1 MCKGKARRERNK
13 LGKLRTFWLWHGS
26 QFENVRVRALGATAE
41 MAAGDELYAQSLR
54 GGTTFCLVL
63 DRAKGEFVDTGDGRI
78 VDQKSRVLTALNVI
92 LR

>member
-41 MAAGDELYAQSLR
+41 MSAGDELHAQTLR
-54 GGTTFCLVL
+54 GGTTFCLVV

-78 VDQKSRVLTALNVI
+78 VDQKSRFLTALNVI